1 MNFELLNVGE
11 KAPDFTLPN
20 YTGENIVLSNFKGK
34 NIILWFFPKA
44 NTPG

>member
-1 MNFELLNVGE
+1 MNPELLSIGE
-11 KAPDFTLPN
+11 QAPNFNLPN
-20 YTGENIVLSNFKGK
+20 YNGEVISLSDFKGK

>member
-20 YTGENIVLSNFKGK
+20 YNGEDISLSDFKGE